1 MTFSIRCE
9 NLSKLYR
16 LNSQINMRATLLKKM
31 SHLKSVL
38 GISQKKIPLSSSDKM
53 LSENQL
59 ANAPEGYFWVLKDI
73 NLEIKQGERVALI
86 GRNGS
91 GKSTLLKIFSKITR
105 PTQGLFK
112 FRGRLISLL
121 EVGTGFHHELTGKEN
136 IFLNGAIMG
145 MSLKEIKQRYQ
156 KIVEFSE
163 LKDFILM
170 PVKHYSS
177 GMRVKLAFSVA
188 AFLESEILILDEI
201 LAVGDALFQKKC
213 IEKITEISQQ
223 EGRTLIF
230 VSHDMR
236 VVQQICDKAIA
247 LSHGQILQQDSH
259 ELIIRPKLVD
269 DVAKYYSEYEGSKGA
284 NLCTTT

>member
-16 LNSQINMRATLLKKM
+16 LNSQINMRATILKKM
-31 SHLKSVL
+31 THLKNVL
-38 GISQKKIPLSSSDKM
+38 GISQKKISLSNDKM

-59 ANAPEGYFWVLKDI
+59 ANVPEGYFWVLKDI

-105 PTQGLFK
+105 PTHGLFK

-145 MSLKEIKQRYQ
+145 MSLKEIKQRFQ

-163 LKDFILM
+163 LKDFIHM

-213 IEKITEISQQ
+213 IAKITEISRQ

-230 VSHDMR
+230 VSHDMN

-247 LSHGQILQQDSH
+247 LSHGQILQQDSQ
-259 ELIIRPKLVD
+259 ELIVRPKLVD
-269 DVAKYYSEYEGSKGA
+269 DVAKHYSAYEGAIGA
-284 NLCTTT
+284 NTCTTT